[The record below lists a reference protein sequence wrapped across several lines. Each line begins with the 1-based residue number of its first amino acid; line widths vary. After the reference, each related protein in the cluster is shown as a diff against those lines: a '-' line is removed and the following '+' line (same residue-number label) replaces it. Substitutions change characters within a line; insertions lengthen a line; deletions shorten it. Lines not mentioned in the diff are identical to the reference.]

1 MTKKIITILLNAS
14 AFILLAAAI
23 ILLVRGPKEAAAPQP
38 EDSRPDDSVIQTMP
52 SETDSKILPESL
64 SLSAASEYIIVGRSQ
79 QAEAQVLPAEAAG
92 TRIRWS
98 SGDESV
104 ATVDENGLITAV
116 GKGKTFIT
124 AVTDNG
130 VSAYIPVSGIGEA
143 TFYFSPS
150 SLKRDYPVGGTTD
163 TEQCRRI
170 SEFCAE
176 KLAVAGLESLICSD
190 DELDF
195 FGRAV
200 EARDSGTDFFLMIR
214 TGKDEKAKDPRI
226 GFNLSQADAARMGL
240 AIKDRLCAIVQT
252 EGKGEI
258 LSNMDLP
265 EEELGF
271 PRKQKLPV
279 IFIEVQNH
287 TSPENA
293 QWIIDE
299 AKTIGYAIADG
310 IMDSLSI

>member
-14 AFILLAAAI
+14 AFIILAAAI
-23 ILLVRGPKEAAAPQP
+23 ILLVRGPVEAAAPQA
-38 EDSRPDDSVIQTMP
+38 EDSTPADSLTQTVP
-52 SETDSKILPESL
+52 SGAQSEAEPQSISV
-64 SLSAASEYIIVGRSQ
+64 SAASEYIIVGRSQ
-79 QAEAQVLPAEAAG
+79 QAELQILPAEAADAE
-92 TRIRWS
+92 IRWS

-104 ATVDENGLITAV
+104 ATVDENGMITAV

-124 AVTDNG
+124 AVADNG
-130 VSAYIPVSGIGEA
+130 LSAYIPVCGIEEA

-170 SEFCAE
+170 AEFCAE
-176 KLAVAGLESLICSD
+176 KLALAGLESLICSD

-200 EARDSGTDFFLMIR
+200 EARDSGMDFYLMIR

-226 GFNLSQADAARMGL
+226 GFNLGQADAARMGI
-240 AIKDRLCAIVQT
+240 AIKDRLCSIVQT

-279 IFIEVQNH
+279 IFVEVQNH
-287 TSPENA
+287 TDPENA

-310 IMDSLSI
+310 IMDSLAI